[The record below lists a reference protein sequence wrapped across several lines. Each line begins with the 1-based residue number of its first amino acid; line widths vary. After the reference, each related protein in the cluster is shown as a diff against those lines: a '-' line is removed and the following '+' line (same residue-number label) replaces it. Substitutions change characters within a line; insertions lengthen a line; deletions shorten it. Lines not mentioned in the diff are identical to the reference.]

1 MSKYYNATRG
11 PIAVSLSSGKAVSVP
26 PKSWIDIDPADEGSP
41 NLAPLVRKKYLIRSA
56 LDSAAAAQA
65 VEAVPVPV
73 VVPVAAPAPAVHAP
87 AAASVSGESSL
98 GKKK

>member
-65 VEAVPVPV
+65 VEAVPVVAPA
-73 VVPVAAPAPAVHAP
+73 AAPAPAVHAP